1 MRKIAMSFISRKIK
15 SFSAVIAASLTL
27 GIAHS
32 AASLTLSQQPLFLK
46 QGTDPN
52 IMFVLDDSGSMQFEV
67 TPSEVANYFNKLDR
81 VVYVF
86 PNTETNSSSVK
97 FVPCPYA
104 DGNTSSCDYWA
115 NGDQAIPRFEAD
127 NKWAAYFRS
136 AYNNKTYYNPEI
148 RYEPWS
154 KEDGSLWPAAN
165 PEAAYHNP
173 ANTSKGWRNL
183 TVDNYQRAKCW
194 LWDSANKNS
203 HKSDACGNGY
213 LYFYPATYFQYSGN
227 GSLFD
232 SSNYTRKEIRSGL
245 TFPRSEDRTDCKL
258 STTSCSYEEE
268 IQNFANWYSY
278 YRSRVLLSRAGI
290 GKAFSSQTEG
300 LRVGFGTLN
309 KGTSNVDQ
317 VSTGTIISGVR
328 AFSGDDREDF
338 FENLYGVDIPQ
349 AGTPLLS
356 ALKRVGDYYSRTD
369 RNGPWAGEPGTND
382 SSAQVA
388 CRASYTI
395 LMTDGYG
402 NDYSSISSFGNV
414 DGNDG
419 NPFQDSRSNTLADIA
434 RYYWE
439 NDLHGSLDNKV
450 DSGEADPADWQ
461 HMVTFGV
468 GLGVTGSVDSDTAF
482 NAIESGAAISWP
494 NPNNSDAAKL
504 DDLLHAGVN
513 SRGGFYNAANAT
525 VFASQ
530 LSDLLTRINEREAS
544 SSSVAANSTRLSTD
558 SAIFQA
564 IFNSGDWS
572 GEIKSIRLESDGT
585 LSDTTLWSTSTAGK
599 IPTNNRDIITFDGS
613 DTVNFSWSNLTSS
626 QKTALIST
634 DDEDLAK
641 QRLNWVRG
649 EDVDG
654 LRDRAVLLGDV
665 VNASPVLA
673 SNKDQKF
680 KTLPDNLGGNSYQ
693 DYLEGRKNNRSEI
706 LYVSSNDGMLHA
718 FDSSDGSEKFAYI
731 PSAIYSKLKNVAAL
745 DYGTED
751 NPHQYLVDGPLFVSD
766 AYFAK
771 NKSGSP
777 KWMNVLVGT
786 YGAGAKG
793 LFALDITDPE
803 NPDILFEIDGS
814 NPDIGNILGRP
825 IIAPTEDGWKV
836 IFGNGYNSAND
847 KAKLL
852 VIDLAD
858 PADIQV
864 IATNTNTDN
873 GLAGPSL
880 LIDSNRVVHA
890 AYAGDLMGNMWKFD
904 ISGSKWQLAF
914 SGNAPLFTA
923 RDPNGKVQPITST
936 PVLGSNAEVDGA
948 IMVYF
953 GTGKYVSQTDQTA
966 GSIIHSFYGI
976 VDKGVVLS
984 GTDRSDLMQKSIVET
999 GNSRSVTNDGDT
1011 SWWPTKSGWYLDF
1024 NSTGSSISGER
1035 VISKPLLIN
1044 DRLIFP
1050 TLIPSDDP
1058 CVAGASGWIMELVAL
1073 GDPRFAGESIIGGSK
1088 KVDEAI
1094 IGFSDVIIAGR
1105 KIIAPY
1111 IDVGGNAGTTGGFR
1125 IGGIE
1130 RISWRRIR

>member
-1 MRKIAMSFISRKIK
+1 MSFISKRIK

-27 GIAHS
+27 GVAHS

-86 PNTETNSSSVK
+86 PNSATTNSAVN
-97 FVPCPYA
+97 FIPCPYS
-104 DGNTSSCDYWA
+104 DGNTKNCDYWA
-115 NGDQAIPRFEAD
+115 GGDQAVPRFEAD
-127 NKWAAYFRS
+127 NNWAAYFRS

-148 RYEPWS
+148 KYDPWS

-165 PEAAYHNP
+165 PKAAYHNP

-183 TVDNYQRAKCW
+183 TAYNYQYASCW
-194 LWDSANKNS
+194 IRGSATKNS
-203 HKSDACGNGY
+203 KKKDACGSGEV
-213 LYFYPATYFQYSGN
+213 YFYPATYFQYSGS
-227 GSLFD
+227 GSVFEA
-232 SSNYTRKEIRSGL
+232 SHYTRKEIRSGL
-245 TFPRSEDRTDCKL
+245 TYERGVDRTDCTPSSAN
-258 STTSCSYEEE
+258 STTCTYEEE

-290 GKAFSSQTEG
+290 GQAFSSQTESI
-300 LRVGFGTLN
+300 RVGFGTLN
-309 KGTSNVDQ
+309 SGAREVDQ
-317 VSTGTIISGVR
+317 VSTRTIINGVR
-328 AFSGDDREDF
+328 AFSGDDREAF
-338 FENLYGVDIPQ
+338 FDNLYGVDVPE

-356 ALKRVGDYYSRTD
+356 ALKRVGDYYSRRD
-369 RNGPWAGEPGTND
+369 INGPWAGKPGSDD

-402 NDYSSISSFGNV
+402 NDYGSVSVGNV

-419 NPFQDSRSNTLADIA
+419 NPFEDSRSNTLADIA

-439 NDLHGSLDNKV
+439 TDLHTSLDNQV
-450 DSGEADPADWQ
+450 DNEPVDPANWQ

-468 GLGVTGSVDSDTAF
+468 GLGVTGSVDSDNAF
-482 NAIESGAAISWP
+482 KAIESGAAIPWP

-530 LSDLLTRINEREAS
+530 LSDLLSRIQEREAS
-544 SSSVAANSTRLSTD
+544 ASSVAANSTRLSTD

-564 IFNSGDWS
+564 IFNSDGWT
-572 GEIKSIRLESDGT
+572 GEIKAIKLESDGA
-585 LSDTTLWSTSTAGK
+585 LSDTALWSTSTAGK
-599 IPTNNRDIITFDGS
+599 IPTSNRDIITFNGS
-613 DTVNFSWSNLTSS
+613 DTVDFIWSKLTPA
-626 QKTALIST
+626 QKAALINT

-641 QRLNWVRG
+641 QRLDWVRG
-649 EDVDG
+649 ENVTG

-673 SNKDQKF
+673 VNKDQNF
-680 KTLPDNLGGNSYQ
+680 KLLPENLGGDSYQ
-693 DYLEGRKNNRSEI
+693 DYLEDHKNDRSEI

-718 FDSSDGSEKFAYI
+718 FDSSDGSEEFAYV
-731 PSAIYSKLKNVAAL
+731 PSAIYSKLKNIAAL
-745 DYGTED
+745 NYGTED

-771 NKSGSP
+771 NKGGSP

-793 LFALDITDPE
+793 LFALDVTNPGSPE
-803 NPDILFEIDGS
+803 VLFEIDGS
-814 NPDIGNILGRP
+814 HPDIGNILGRP
-825 IIAPTEDGWKV
+825 IIAPTADGWKV
-836 IFGNGYNSAND
+836 IFGNGYNSTND
-847 KAKLL
+847 VAKLVVL
-852 VIDLAD
+852 DLAE
-858 PADIQV
+858 PTDIQV
-864 IATNTNTDN
+864 IATNTDKNN

-880 LIDSNRVVHA
+880 LIDSSRVVHA
-890 AYAGDLMGNMWKFD
+890 AYAGDLLGNMWKFD
-904 ISGSKWQLAF
+904 ISSKKWQLAF

-923 RDPNGKVQPITST
+923 KDPNGKAQPITST

-953 GTGKYVSQTDQTA
+953 GTGQYVSQTDQTA

-976 VDKGVVLS
+976 VDKGVS
-984 GTDRSDLMQKSIVET
+984 ISSIDRSDLMQKSIVET
-999 GNSRSVTNDGDT
+999 GDSRDITNDGET

-1024 NSTGSSISGER
+1024 NTNASVISGER

-1050 TLIPSDDP
+1050 TLVPSDDP

-1073 GDPRFAGESIIGGSK
+1073 GDPRFAKESIIGGSK

-1094 IGFSDVIIAGR
+1094 IGLSDVIIAGPD
-1105 KIIAPY
+1105 IIAPY
-1111 IDVGGNAGTTGGFR
+1111 VDVGGKPGTIGGPR
-1125 IGGIE
+1125 IGSIE